1 MNIKE
6 LKSKYDEYYKSLKG
20 FTVVLSILNFDC
32 NTIAPKK
39 SLEENS
45 NLYTAEINEIVVTIN
60 GLLKQ
65 LSAE

>member
-6 LKSKYDEYYKSLKG
+6 LKSKYDGYYRSLKG

-39 SLEENS
+39 SLEEK
-45 NLYTAEINEIVVTIN
+45 AELTSSVFEEYA
-60 GLLKQ
+60 K
-65 LSAE
+65 LSTSI